1 MKNSTLCTLPASL
14 AIILTLTTLP
24 IAAQVPGTAEDVH
37 QLKYLNSLYIRS
49 YMHSDTATYNRL
61 LWAEDFMQQS
71 SNGSLVTRKECMIRF
86 GQPRLHQI
94 LYFYAD
100 DVKVQFITND
110 VAMVYSKNPYAL
122 RDGDRVIKGITQY
135 NDIYVRR
142 AGQWKCVSAN
152 ITAILPPSTAGATH

>member
-1 MKNSTLCTLPASL
+1 MKKGNILKLFASL

-24 IAAQVPGTAEDVH
+24 AAAQVSGTAEDVH

-49 YMHSDTATYNRL
+49 YMHSDTATYNRV

-71 SNGSLVTRKECMIRF
+71 SNGSLVTRKDCMIRF

-100 DVKVQFITND
+100 DVQIRFITND
-110 VAMVYSKNPYAL
+110 VAMVYSKNPYAMK
-122 RDGDRVIKGITQY
+122 DGDRVIKGITQY
-135 NDIYVRR
+135 NDVYVRR

-152 ITAILPPSTAGATH
+152 ITAILPPSTTDTTH

>member
-1 MKNSTLCTLPASL
+1 MKKRNFRTLPASV
-14 AIILTLTTLP
+14 AIILTLATLP
-24 IAAQVPGTAEDVH
+24 ATAQVLGTTDDIH

-61 LWAEDFMQQS
+61 LWAEDFVQQS
-71 SNGSLVTRKECMIRF
+71 SNGSLVTRKDCMIRF

-100 DVKVQFITND
+100 DVQVRFISND
-110 VAMVYSKNPYAL
+110 VAMVYSKNPYAMK
-122 RDGDRVIKGITQY
+122 DGNRVIKGITQY
-135 NDIYVRR
+135 NDVYVRR

-152 ITAILPPSTAGATH
+152 ITAIAPPSVTDANH